1 MLTEAALLRYFCGMA
16 TIRIRDIPE
25 AVYEIIRRRAR
36 AAGQSIQAY
45 MKNQVERLARQPDE
59 DELFT
64 AIERFVGA
72 RGIEIDME
80 ALLAGI
86 DDGR

>member
-1 MLTEAALLRYFCGMA
+1 MRYFCGMA

>member
-1 MLTEAALLRYFCGMA
+1 MRYRCAMA
-16 TIRIRDIPE
+16 TIQIRDIPE
-25 AVYEIIRRRAR
+25 ETYEIVRRRAR

-45 MKNQVERLARQPDE
+45 MKNQVERLARRPDE
-59 DELFT
+59 DELFA

-72 RGIEIDME
+72 RGIELDVS

-86 DDGR
+86 DDGRR